1 VRKLALLLL
10 ILPSLLS
17 AEIFYRANGATS
29 VVLRRICVPEFAG
42 PEIFP
47 VDFDTTNLTISVAA
61 TGDAADT
68 VFPYTGA
75 NVDNYDGTP
84 PAWGAPPASAI
95 EVEARANGC
104 VNLHIR
110 DEVFAVSGAVEWS
123 IAFSDST
130 TDQIMD
136 WNVQVLALG
145 TSADIQSAAQAAIVA
160 EDVPDNTDLNAR
172 TLATADYA
180 TAATQTT
187 HTTLIGGVDE
197 AVWDADPI
205 NFTDVDTWG
214 ELFNNLDTDVDSV
227 LADTAEIGTAG
238 AGLTAVA
245 WNATWDA
252 EVESEVE
259 DAVGA
264 DVTAILLDTGTTI
277 PGTITTIDTE
287 IGVIDTNVDSI
298 LVDTA
303 TTLDSKINAID
314 DYLDTEIAA
323 ILEDTGTTLQTNVAL
338 MSSGIISCQ
347 AQTGTLSTTVATT
360 NLTGYGN
367 DQLIGRVIIWLSGN
381 ADGEASPITDY
392 ASTNGTVTFQALTT
406 APGNGDLCKII

>member
-10 ILPSLLS
+10 LPGLLN
-17 AEIFYRANGATS
+17 AETFYRANGATS
-29 VVLRRICVPEFAG
+29 VTLGDICVPAADGIQFFAL
-42 PEIFP
+42 
-47 VDFDTTNLTISVAA
+47 DFDTTNLTIVISAQ
-61 TGDAADT
+61 GDGVDT
-68 VFPYTGA
+68 EFTYTAG
-75 NVDNYDGTP
+75 NIDDYDGTP
-84 PAWGAPPASAI
+84 PAWGAPATSAI
-95 EVEARANGC
+95 EVEAQAIRC
-104 VNLHIR
+104 VKLHIR
-110 DEVFAVSGAVEWS
+110 DEVFAVSGASEWS
-123 IAFSDST
+123 IRFYDAT
-130 TDQIMD
+130 TDAIMD
-136 WNVQVLALG
+136 WHAQVLALG
-145 TSADIQSAAQAAIVA
+145 TSADITSASTTALT
-160 EDVPDNTDLNAR
+160 NFGT
-172 TLATADYA
+172 ATEAN
-180 TAATQTT
+180 
-187 HTTLIGGVDE
+187 VDAVE
-197 AVWDADPI
+197 AK
-205 NFTDVDTWG
+205 VDTVDTVVDG
-214 ELFNNLDTDVDSV
+214 IAVETGQIGTATDTDIATDIANV

-238 AGLTAVA
+238 AGLTTVP

-323 ILEDTGTTLQTNVAL
+323 ILEDTGTTLQTNIAL
-338 MSSGIISCQ
+338 MASGIISCQ
-347 AQTGTLSTTVATT
+347 AETGTLSTTVATT
-360 NLTGYGN
+360 NLTGYGA

-392 ASTNGTVTFQALTT
+392 ASTNGTVTFEALTT